1 MRKPVTSTLTEQ
13 VLVRSLPVWLALAI
27 ALALAPGCTRHVFM
41 TEKVYEDAT
50 NRLSYDLE
58 NNPTAGVMPIS
69 APVAA
74 PPTADFPER
83 PPRFMTLPEAIAIA
97 LENGNVSS
105 QGQGLSVDDLV
116 GLGRGPL
123 NAQSQRVRVLA
134 LAPAIAETNIEASLA
149 RFDAKWITTV
159 GWTTTDNLVNGLAD
173 FQNGTSATV
182 NSTVVKAFASG
193 GIMNVSAGALN
204 PGPFSGSYT
213 NLRNPPN
220 GVINN
225 VYNMPITVGFE
236 QPLWQNFGVGINQ
249 LLNQVA
255 PSQGITM
262 PGQAAAY
269 FNNNSRLPL
278 TQGPSFAGLATQGI
292 LLARLQFDLQRAE
305 FEQQIN
311 QLLQNT
317 EVAYWRL
324 YQAYG
329 QLYSWDEALK
339 TALTGWRFT
348 KSKTQQE
355 LEGTGAQELF
365 LTQALY
371 EEFRGERLKALG
383 QVLDAERNL
392 RGILG
397 LANEDGS
404 RIVPITAPTVAPYQ
418 PNWEAAVQD
427 ALALRPE
434 LIMARENLRNQ
445 QFTLEITKNFLKP
458 DLRATGFIQPT
469 GWGTRLDGNGTMN
482 ETINGT
488 VIPRTSNAFRSL
500 ARADWNNWTVG
511 MTLNV
516 PLGWRLEHAAVRSA
530 RLQLAQAYYVLEDQ
544 EEKAKRLLS
553 KEYQK
558 LNEFY
563 RRIEIARAERK
574 AYEQTVK
581 AYWKL
586 IETQF
591 GKQFSP
597 GNQAVVDAER
607 RLALARL
614 KEYEAIAEYNST
626 LCRFEWSKGT
636 IQQYDNV
643 VIAEG
648 ALPQMV
654 QTRAVEHE
662 RMRSMALVLQERDRG
677 PGPVD
682 QPGMA
687 FQNSQVP
694 VDVAAPP
701 SANSTNPDN
710 TRLEPIPVQPRELK
724 KPETVPQAP
733 RDISNP
739 GAEPVKDLAPG
750 KQPMQPGNSSNTGK
764 PDKSEAAPKSLP
776 APKVDAGSR
785 KLEIPTRPVEPPQA
799 SPGTSNS
806 KPSNGT
812 PSNGTPGTIVL
823 PEGDIPGL
831 FNVPQR
837 PTTPES
843 GGRPI
848 AAPPTTGP
856 ALPGSPIGPPPPLGR
871 P

>member
-1 MRKPVTSTLTEQ
+1 MRKPVKSTLTEK
-13 VLVRSLPVWLALAI
+13 VLARSLPAWLALTI

-50 NRLSYDLE
+50 HRLSYELE
-58 NNPTAGVMPIS
+58 NNPTAGVAPVS

-74 PPTADFPER
+74 PPIVDFPER
-83 PPRFMTLPEAIAIA
+83 PPRFMTLPEAIAIC
-97 LENGNVSS
+97 LENGNVSGNL
-105 QGQGLSVDDLV
+105 GQGLSDDSLV

-134 LAPAIAETNIEASLA
+134 LAPAVAETNIEASLA

-182 NSTVVKAFASG
+182 NSTVVKAFSG
-193 GIMNVSAGALN
+193 GGVMNVSLGALN

-225 VYNMPITVGFE
+225 VYNMPVTVGFE

-255 PSQGITM
+255 PIQGITM

-278 TQGPSFAGLATQGI
+278 TQGPNFAGLATQGI

-311 QLLQNT
+311 HLLENT

-348 KSKTQQE
+348 KLKTQQE

-397 LANEDGS
+397 MIEDGT

-418 PNWEAAVQD
+418 PNWDAAVQD
-427 ALALRPE
+427 AIALRPE
-434 LIMARENLRNQ
+434 LVMARENLRNL
-445 QFTLEITKNFLKP
+445 QFNLEITKNFLKP
-458 DLRATGFIQPT
+458 DVRGVGFIQPT

-482 ETINGT
+482 ESINGT
-488 VIPRTSNAFRSL
+488 IIPRTNNALRSL

-511 MTLNV
+511 LTCNI

-530 RLQLAQAYYVLEDQ
+530 RLQLAQAYYVLQDQ
-544 EEKAKRLLS
+544 EEKAKRAL
-553 KEYQK
+553 EQHYQK
-558 LNEFY
+558 VNEYY

-614 KEYEAIAEYNST
+614 KEYEAIAEYNSS
-626 LCRFEWSKGT
+626 LCRFEWAKGT

-648 ALPQMV
+648 ALPQIV
-654 QTRAVEHE
+654 ETRAVEHE
-662 RMRSMALVLQERDRG
+662 RMRSQAIVLQERARG
-677 PGPVD
+677 PGPVA
-682 QPGMA
+682 QPGIS
-687 FQNSQVP
+687 FQENQFP
-694 VDVAAPP
+694 GGAATPRDADDLRP
-701 SANSTNPDN
+701 EA
-710 TRLEPIPVQPRELK
+710 IPVQPRELK
-724 KPETVPQAP
+724 KRTET
-733 RDISNP
+733 I
-739 GAEPVKDLAPG
+739 PVLPSETRKPATTPAKENLAPG
-750 KQPMQPGNSSNTGK
+750 KQPTLPSTQPG
-764 PDKSEAAPKSLP
+764 KSETPK
-776 APKVDAGSR
+776 AGPRS
-785 KLEIPTRPVEPPQA
+785 LEIPAGPAGSLPP
-799 SPGTSNS
+799 SRE
-806 KPSNGT
+806 T
-812 PSNGTPGTIVL
+812 PSSGSPGTIVM
-823 PEGDIPGL
+823 PENTFPGL
-831 FNVPQR
+831 SSVPQQ
-837 PTTPES
+837 PASPDS
-843 GGRPI
+843 FGRPI
-848 AAPPTTGP
+848 TAPPTTAP
-856 ALPGSPIGPPPPLGR
+856 ALPGSPIGPPPPFAR
-871 P
+871 PN

>member
-1 MRKPVTSTLTEQ
+1 MRVRKPVKSTLTER
-13 VLVRSLPVWLALAI
+13 VLARSLPVWLALAI

-41 TEKVYEDAT
+41 TEKIFEDAT
-50 NRLSYDLE
+50 SQLSYQLE

-69 APVAA
+69 SPVSA
-74 PPTADFPER
+74 PPIADFPER
-83 PPRFMTLPEAIAIA
+83 PPRFMTLPEAIAIC
-97 LENGNVSS
+97 LENGNTSGS
-105 QGQGLSVDDLV
+105 QGQGISADDLV

-134 LAPAIAETNIEASLA
+134 MSPAIAETNIEASLA
-149 RFDAKWITTV
+149 RFDAKFITTA

-182 NSTVVKAFASG
+182 NATVVKAFSSG
-193 GIMNVSAGALN
+193 GVMNVSLGALN
-204 PGPFSGSYT
+204 QGPFSGSYT

-225 VYNMPITVGFE
+225 VYNMPVTVGFE

-255 PSQGITM
+255 PIQGITM

-278 TQGPSFAGLATQGI
+278 TQGPNFAGLATQGI

-311 QLLQNT
+311 NLLENA
-317 EVAYWRL
+317 EIAYWRL

-383 QVLDAERNL
+383 QVLEAERNL

-397 LANEDGS
+397 MVNEDGS
-404 RIVPITAPTVAPYQ
+404 RIVPITAPTIAPYQ
-418 PNWEAAVQD
+418 PNWDAAVQD

-434 LIMARENLRNQ
+434 LVMARENLRNL
-445 QFTLEITKNFLKP
+445 QFNLEITKNFLKP
-458 DLRATGFIQPT
+458 DLRAAGFYQPT
-469 GWGTRLDGNGTMN
+469 GFGTRLDGNGSMT
-482 ETINGT
+482 ETINGQP
-488 VIPRTSNAFRSL
+488 IPRTNNALRSL
-500 ARADWNNWTVG
+500 ARADYNNWTVG
-511 MTLNV
+511 LTLNV

-544 EEKAKRLLS
+544 EEKAKRVLA

-558 LNEFY
+558 LNEYY

-581 AYWKL
+581 AYWKH

-591 GKQFSP
+591 GKQFTP
-597 GNQAVVDAER
+597 GSQAVVDAER

-654 QTRAVEHE
+654 EIRAIEHE
-662 RMRSMALVLQERDRG
+662 RMRSEALVLQERARG
-677 PGPVD
+677 PGPVA
-682 QPGMA
+682 QPGMSLQEGQA
-687 FQNSQVP
+687 PGSGMMTP
-694 VDVAAPP
+694 PAADDARP
-701 SANSTNPDN
+701 
-710 TRLEPIPVQPRELK
+710 EEIPVQPRDLK
-724 KPETVPQAP
+724 KPETIPVPP
-733 RDISNP
+733 REIKNETKKP
-739 GAEPVKDLAPG
+739 ALENLAPS
-750 KQPMQPGNSSNTGK
+750 KQPSLPGKIDAPPKT
-764 PDKSEAAPKSLP
+764 DAAPKAKTAPKLDLTPKSETPRGLDIPAGP
-776 APKVDAGSR
+776 APT
-785 KLEIPTRPVEPPQA
+785 LPPSQ
-799 SPGTSNS
+799 GTV
-806 KPSNGT
+806 
-812 PSNGTPGTIVL
+812 VL
-823 PEGDIPGL
+823 PDNAFQGLPSIPPPPPLPESFGRPKSTPPATIPS
-831 FNVPQR
+831 VPQ
-837 PTTPES
+837 
-843 GGRPI
+843 
-848 AAPPTTGP
+848 
-856 ALPGSPIGPPPPLGR
+856 SPIGPPPALR
-871 P
+871 

>member
-1 MRKPVTSTLTEQ
+1 MPREGGEYLRASWIRRGKRVRKPVKNTLTEQ
-13 VLVRSLPVWLALAI
+13 ALKRSLPVLLALAI
-27 ALALAPGCTRHVFM
+27 AVALAPGCTRHVFM
-41 TEKVYEDAT
+41 TEKVFEDAT
-50 NRLSYDLE
+50 HQLSYQLE
-58 NNPTAGVMPIS
+58 NNPTAGVMPITS
-69 APVAA
+69 PVGA
-74 PPTADFPER
+74 PPIVDFPER
-83 PPRFMTLPEAIAIA
+83 PPRYMTLPEALAIA
-97 LENGNVSS
+97 LENGNVSGS
-105 QGQGLSVDDLV
+105 QGQGFSDDTFV

-123 NAQSQRVRVLA
+123 NNQSQRVRVLA

-173 FQNGTSATV
+173 FQNGQSATV
-182 NSTVVKAFASG
+182 NSTVVKAFSSG
-193 GIMNVSAGALN
+193 GVMNLSLGALN

-225 VYNMPITVGFE
+225 IYNMPVTVGFE

-255 PSQGITM
+255 PIQGITM

-278 TQGPSFAGLATQGI
+278 TQGPNFAGLATQGI

-311 QLLQNT
+311 NLLENA

-383 QVLDAERNL
+383 QVLEAERNL

-397 LANEDGS
+397 MVAEDGA
-404 RIVPITAPTVAPYQ
+404 RIVPITAPTIAPYQ

-434 LIMARENLRNQ
+434 LVMARENLRNL
-445 QFTLEITKNFLKP
+445 QFNLEITKNFLKP
-458 DLRATGFIQPT
+458 DLRATGFYQPT
-469 GWGTRLDGNGTMN
+469 GFGNRLDGNGTMI

-488 VIPRTSNAFRSL
+488 PIPRTSNAFRSL
-500 ARADWNNWTVG
+500 ARADYNNWTVG
-511 MTLNV
+511 LTFNV

-530 RLQLAQAYYVLEDQ
+530 RLQLAQAYYVLQDQ
-544 EEKAKRLLS
+544 EQKAERALT

-558 LNEFY
+558 LNEYY

-648 ALPQMV
+648 ALPQIV
-654 QTRAVEHE
+654 ETRAVEHE
-662 RMRSMALVLQERDRG
+662 RMRSLAIVLQERERG
-677 PGPVD
+677 PGPVAL
-682 QPGMA
+682 PGMA
-687 FQNSQVP
+687 FQEGQVP
-694 VDVAAPP
+694 GGAI
-701 SANSTNPDN
+701 TIPDDARPE
-710 TRLEPIPVQPRELK
+710 TIPVPPRDLT
-724 KPETVPQAP
+724 KPETIPVPP
-733 RDISNP
+733 REIKKPS
-739 GAEPVKDLAPG
+739 LPG
-750 KQPMQPGNSSNTGK
+750 KFDAPSSRLSPNAGGAPQGQAIPPG
-764 PDKSEAAPKSLP
+764 P
-776 APKVDAGSR
+776 AGSGA
-785 KLEIPTRPVEPPQA
+785 PTL
-799 SPGTSNS
+799 
-806 KPSNGT
+806 
-812 PSNGTPGTIVL
+812 GTIV
-823 PEGDIPGL
+823 
-831 FNVPQR
+831 VPQDAFQGL
-837 PTTPES
+837 PSVPQQ
-843 GGRPI
+843 
-848 AAPPTTGP
+848 P
-856 ALPGSPIGPPPPLGR
+856 ALPGSSGRPVAAPPATHFTLPTSPIGSPPPLR
-871 P
+871 QSF